1 VVHPTRM
8 KEASEEYMNL
18 YGYKGEGRGVLAVF
32 SVDDWWE
39 DNEVHVV
46 FDKPIHGTNGFLY

>member
-1 VVHPTRM
+1 M